1 MNPHINPCA
10 NGVTEYVDS
19 GFSYTSLGSSSTPQG
34 NQDKIMSKRAAQNR
48 AAQKAFR
55 QRKDLYIKDLELKA
69 KSLTQREA
77 ALDLLKT
84 ENESLKS
91 RLKELEGE
99 NARLRKSLNIQ
110 PDKSPTRPSQDP
122 SFRDSAEPQ
131 SFYSMSLITELSC
144 LQHFLSIPLAIF
156 SPHLTQ
162 RSSAQIL
169 PASSALPAGSRSTLQ
184 TAFVLDPQ

>member
-1 MNPHINPCA
+1 MNKVAIVLLIICLEIQGWFGFDRLVTVGIESAPSQKVSQWISNPRLDYIMMNPQINPCA

-19 GFSYTSLGSSSTPQG
+19 GFSFTSLGSSSTPQG

-122 SFRDSAEPQ
+122 SFRYFSA
-131 SFYSMSLITELSC
+131 SY
-144 LQHFLSIPLAIF
+144 
-156 SPHLTQ
+156 
-162 RSSAQIL
+162 
-169 PASSALPAGSRSTLQ
+169 
-184 TAFVLDPQ
+184 